1 MQPDTSSTTSGI
13 ITGNLSKDSGYT
25 TATAID
31 KMNTEMSGYVP
42 VLVLSDLTKEQE
54 KIKVIKM
61 DSEL

>member
-13 ITGNLSKDSGYT
+13 ITGNLTRDSGYT
-25 TATAID
+25 TATAIEQ
-31 KMNTEMSGYVP
+31 MNDQLSGYVP

-54 KIKVIKM
+54 KIKMIKM